1 MVEGLVLLRIVF
13 APGRLAV
20 VSQIAVYPVLRKA
33 EGNARIVVAELA
45 NKAGI
50 VPHLAVIPAIIEVI
64 ADAVRDEIKLAVVLD
79 AVEVSRRGQAGGV
92 ELLCQAV
99 ELCDLVVHLQALTH
113 HGDLVLDTPET
124 DGGVVPVLQD
134 QLSELAFCVL
144 EHTVVGVR
152 HGQHG
157 DLGPDHK
164 AFFVTQVIE
173 ILRVLVVRKAHCIG
187 PQLLEDGHVLIQL
200 STGEGAAHSLAV
212 LVLSDAVQP
221 QMLAVEGEALRR
233 VHLD

>member
-1 MVEGLVLLRIVF
+1 MEG
-13 APGRLAV
+13 
-20 VSQIAVYPVLRKA
+20 QIAVHPVLRKA
-33 EGNARIVVAELA
+33 EGHTGVIRAELA
-45 NKAGI
+45 DEAGV
-50 VPHLAVIPAIIEVI
+50 VPHLAVVPTIVEII
-64 ADAVRDEIKLAVVLD
+64 ADAVGDEVELAVVLD
-79 AVEVSRRGQAGGV
+79 AVEVGRRGQAGGV
-92 ELLCQAV
+92 ELFCQAV
-99 ELCDLVVHLQALTH
+99 ELRDLVVHLETLAH
-113 HGDLVLDTPET
+113 HGDLVLDAPEA
-124 DGGVVPVLQD
+124 DGGVVLVLED
-134 QLSELAFCVL
+134 QLGELAFGVFQNA
-144 EHTVVGVR
+144 VVAVR